1 MIDLKDKTQMISMEG
16 FVVNGWGDGIHL
28 IRLNKKRTY
37 SIGSFFMNHLGGA
50 NYQLSP
56 TNCSHSS
63 YVMTN
68 PK

>member
-37 SIGSFFMNHLGGA
+37 SVGSFFNE
-50 NYQLSP
+50 
-56 TNCSHSS
+56 
-63 YVMTN
+63 
-68 PK
+68 